1 MGDGDGANV
10 CNCLFQVIQLGMSIA
25 VVVLNVKIYKKTGE
39 NPLEIYDT
47 NEFNT
52 TNIEGIAD
60 YLERVNYLS
69 TLSSFKHCQ
78 CGEKIWNNICTEEQI
93 ISGCFD
99 VSKNSDRLL
108 RNLVGFNC
116 KDLDSKIVSQGGY
129 SKVFDL
135 GFNTVHKVAL
145 GILIL
150 LIANLVSVALSVLL
164 AFGSICF
171 GENVLKLI
179 APFAVCIVP
188 VVSSSGLVNF
198 ILFIILLVNYY
209 KGTTTGEFLDYWN
222 ICLNET
228 ERQFLKDPY
237 DKLHSLHSVMTA
249 FVVLNFIPLGLS
261 FIAICLRCCNNEKNQ
276 EINNQEV
283 NNQEEEYHVQKDQE
297 QKDEEEKY
305 KEEKYNDEKIQ
316 EEMLKKE

>member
-93 ISGCFD
+93 ISGCYD

-108 RNLVGFNC
+108 RNLGGFNC
-116 KDLDSKIVSQGGY
+116 KDLDAKIESQGGAY

-135 GFNTVHKVAL
+135 GFNTVHKMAL
-145 GILIL
+145 GILIIY
-150 LIANLVSVALSVLL
+150 IAVLVSVVLAVLL
-164 AFGSICF
+164 ILGPICCD
-171 GENVLKLI
+171 VSDLVLI
-179 APFAVCIVP
+179 APVAICIAP
-188 VVSSSGLVNF
+188 VNGLSGFVNF

-209 KGTTTGEFLDYWN
+209 KGTTTGEFLDYCN
-222 ICLNET
+222 ICLNEK
-228 ERQFLKDPY
+228 ERQALKDPF
-237 DKLHSLHSVMTA
+237 DKLDSLDSVMTA
-249 FVVLNFIPLGLS
+249 FVVLNFIPLGLGCVAS
-261 FIAICLRCCNNEKNQ
+261 CLGLCNKEKKQ
-276 EINNQEV
+276 EINNEEV
-283 NNQEEEYHVQKDQE
+283 NNQEEEYQVQKDQE

-305 KEEKYNDEKIQ
+305 KEEKIQ

>member
-1 MGDGDGANV
+1 MGDDSGT
-10 CNCLFQVIQLGMSIA
+10 CNSTLQVIQLIMAIICIGLLASI
-25 VVVLNVKIYKKTGE
+25 YHKTGE
-39 NPLEIYDT
+39 NPLEVFDKKYYKPSR
-47 NEFNT
+47 NNRLS
-52 TNIEGIAD
+52 NSVNKVD
-60 YLERVNYLS
+60 YAQ
-69 TLSSFKHCQ
+69 TLSSSEYCQ

-108 RNLVGFNC
+108 RNLVSFNC

-135 GFNTVHKVAL
+135 GFNTVHKMAL

-164 AFGSICF
+164 ALGSICF
-171 GENVLKLI
+171 GENVLLLI

-188 VVSSSGLVNF
+188 VVSLSGLVNF

-222 ICLNET
+222 ICLNES
-228 ERQFLKDPY
+228 ERNFLKDPY

-261 FIAICLRCCNNEKNQ
+261 FIGFCLGCCNKEKNQ

-283 NNQEEEYHVQKDQE
+283 NNQEEEYQVQKDQE

>member
-164 AFGSICF
+164 ALGSICF
-171 GENVLKLI
+171 GENVLRLI

-188 VVSSSGLVNF
+188 VVSLSGLVNF

-228 ERQFLKDPY
+228 ERQYLKDPY

-261 FIAICLRCCNNEKNQ
+261 FIGFCLGCCNSEKKQ
-276 EINNQEV
+276 EIKNQEV
-283 NNQEEEYHVQKDQE
+283 NNQEEEYQVQKDQE
-297 QKDEEEKY
+297 QNDEEEKY
-305 KEEKYNDEKIQ
+305 KDEKIQ

>member
-108 RNLVGFNC
+108 RNLEDFNC
-116 KDLDSKIVSQGGY
+116 DDLKSQVITKQGY

-135 GFNTVHKVAL
+135 GFNTVHKMAL
-145 GILIL
+145 GLLIILCSVLASVVLSVIAEVGKVCCGEGAGL
-150 LIANLVSVALSVLL
+150 LIAPCAICIICVLL
-164 AFGSICF
+164 F
-171 GENVLKLI
+171 
-179 APFAVCIVP
+179 
-188 VVSSSGLVNF
+188 SGLVNF
-198 ILFIILLVNYY
+198 ILFIILMVNYY
-209 KGTTTGEFLDYWN
+209 KGRTTGEFLDYYN
-222 ICLNET
+222 ICAGDKEKDSLIET
-228 ERQFLKDPY
+228 F
-237 DKLHSLHSVMTA
+237 DKLHSLDKTMTA
-249 FVVLNFIPLGLS
+249 FVVINFIQMGLGYIQS
-261 FIAICLRCCNNEKNQ
+261 CIGIAK
-276 EINNQEV
+276 
-283 NNQEEEYHVQKDQE
+283 KS
-297 QKDEEEKY
+297 DES
-305 KEEKYNDEKIQ
+305 
-316 EEMLKKE
+316 